1 VLIADLIPEWT
12 QFEAFLDEHRQR
24 SQPLPG
30 RADRGA
36 STPVAGAVP
45 DHVPR
50 PGQARG
56 FVEKVWFDETITT
69 GRAEIGTETADLCT
83 VMRLDVRIEA
93 RT

>member
-12 QFEAFLDEHRQR
+12 PFEAFPDEHRQR

-45 DHVPR
+45 DHAPQ
-50 PGQARG
+50 PGQAHG
-56 FVEKVWFDETITT
+56 FVEKAWFDETITA
-69 GRAEIGTETADLCT
+69 GRAETGTETADLRT
-83 VMRLDVRIEA
+83 VMRLNVRIEA

>member
-12 QFEAFLDEHRQR
+12 PVRGVPRRAPPAT
-24 SQPLPG
+24 STIAWT
-30 RADRGA
+30 ADRGA

-45 DHVPR
+45 DHAPR

-56 FVEKVWFDETITT
+56 FVGKVWFDETIA

-83 VMRLDVRIEA
+83 VMRLNVRIEA

>member
-45 DHVPR
+45 DHAPR

-56 FVEKVWFDETITT
+56 FVEKVWFDETITHRP
-69 GRAEIGTETADLCT
+69 RAEIGIPATPDESFIDA
-83 VMRLDVRIEA
+83 RL
-93 RT
+93 T

>member
-1 VLIADLIPEWT
+1 MSSASSTPVTSTEDVLDQPVRT

-45 DHVPR
+45 DHAPR

-56 FVEKVWFDETITT
+56 FVEKVWFDETITHRPR
-69 GRAEIGTETADLCT
+69 GDRHGNG
-83 VMRLDVRIEA
+83 
-93 RT
+93 

>member
-1 VLIADLIPEWT
+1 
-12 QFEAFLDEHRQR
+12 
-24 SQPLPG
+24 LPG

-45 DHVPR
+45 DHAPR

-56 FVEKVWFDETITT
+56 FAGKVWLDETITHR
-69 GRAEIGTETADLCT
+69 RAEIGTETADLRT
-83 VMRLDVRIEA
+83 VMRLDIRIEA